1 MSWLYAILGWI
12 YRYRGQARERY
23 RGQREYPNYVLHC
36 TAKGLVTFLRAL
48 IVHAH
53 PSPES
58 FSASLAQEAAVTLNR
73 QGHDVVLS
81 DLYAE
86 NFDPVLPLAT
96 FRRYLDPAGN
106 RDGVESR
113 AQQLKAAE
121 ALIFVFPVWHDGP
134 PAILKG
140 YFDRVFVRGVVFEI
154 VDGVFYPALQNVR
167 RLGAVVLYGAD
178 RERTRKVGD
187 LPRRFFRHNLGALVA
202 PDARRDYIAGYGMDR
217 AGANERTALVEKVRR
232 VFRKW

>member
-1 MSWLYAILGWI
+1 M
-12 YRYRGQARERY
+12 
-23 RGQREYPNYVLHC
+23 
-36 TAKGLVTFLRAL
+36 RAL

-58 FSASLAQEAAVTLNR
+58 FSASLSREAAAALGER
-73 QGHDVVLS
+73 GHAVDIC

-96 FRRYLDPAGN
+96 FRSYLDPIGA
-106 RDGVESR
+106 RAGVETYAER
-113 AQQLKAAE
+113 LKAAE
-121 ALIFVFPVWHDGP
+121 ALIFVYPVWHDGP

-154 VDGVFYPALQNVR
+154 VDGVFYPVLQNIR
-167 RLGAVVLYGAD
+167 RLGAVALYGAD
-178 RERTRKVGD
+178 RERTRTVGD

-202 PDARRDYIAGYGMDR
+202 PEARRDYLAAYGMDC
-217 AGANERTALVEKVRR
+217 ADADARTAFVDKVKRA
-232 VFRKW
+232 FRKW